1 MFHFFINNRKIFTP
15 TSFSILEFL
24 NFLSF
29 EFNTIVIEYNG
40 IILPK
45 QLWSKT
51 FLKPMDKLE
60 FVTIVG
66 GG

>member
-1 MFHFFINNRKIFTP
+1 MFYFYINNKKIFTS
-15 TSFSILEFL
+15 TSFTIFEFL

-40 IILPK
+40 LILPK

-51 FLKPMDKLE
+51 FLKSMDKLE